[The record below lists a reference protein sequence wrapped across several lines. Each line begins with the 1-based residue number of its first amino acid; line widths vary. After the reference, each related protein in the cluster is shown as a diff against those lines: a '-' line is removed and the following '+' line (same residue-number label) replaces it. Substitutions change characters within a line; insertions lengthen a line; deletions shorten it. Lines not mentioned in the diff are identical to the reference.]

1 MESELGFNIN
11 FDSAIQMSANW
22 CRKPELVQES
32 KMCRKERGNNKKN
45 NQKWE
50 YFNINV
56 TQGVENVN
64 TSSMCCPRLIK
75 REKRMENVKN

>member
-1 MESELGFNIN
+1 VQIDAENL
-11 FDSAIQMSANW
+11 NW
-22 CRKPELVQES
+22 CRNK
-32 KMCRKERGNNKKN
+32 KYARKERGNNKN
-45 NQKWE
+45 SNQKRK

-56 TQGVENVN
+56 TQTVENVN